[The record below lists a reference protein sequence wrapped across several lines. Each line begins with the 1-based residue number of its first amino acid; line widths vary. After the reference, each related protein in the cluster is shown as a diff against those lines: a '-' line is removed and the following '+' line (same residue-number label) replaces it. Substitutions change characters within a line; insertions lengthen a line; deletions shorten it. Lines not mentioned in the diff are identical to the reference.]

1 MFSFLF
7 FSLLIWLHKIMN
19 GRTLK
24 IHYHMSR
31 TLKCIDLGVFCF
43 IFGKLGKILKCPD
56 LWMYAWLMFQYS
68 RLWQQEKYGPVGLVH
83 IDAHSDTNDSMLGE
97 KIAHGTPFRRAME
110 EGCLVGNKVIQ
121 IGLRGSNYHLEDYE
135 WAKTQV
141 VDLQS
146 NMILISLSHCWDITI
161 SKLSLLWKL

>member
-1 MFSFLF
+1 
-7 FSLLIWLHKIMN
+7 
-19 GRTLK
+19 
-24 IHYHMSR
+24 
-31 TLKCIDLGVFCF
+31 
-43 IFGKLGKILKCPD
+43 
-56 LWMYAWLMFQYS
+56 
-68 RLWQQEKYGPVGLVH
+68 
-83 IDAHSDTNDSMLGE
+83 MLGE

-146 NMILISLSHCWDITI
+146 NMILISLSHC
-161 SKLSLLWKL
+161 